1 MPKIR
6 DVKGLRLLR
15 TRKYVSVYI
24 TQDMGVKGRRSDARW
39 KIMSIRDQILSLEA
53 FFGIADKLYFS
64 TLWGKNP
71 IFNISNF
78 YTNLEQFLKEQRIQV
93 AYPFHL
99 GARGSTNKNGR

>member
-1 MPKIR
+1 MPQIR
-6 DVKGLRLLR
+6 DVKGIKLLR
-15 TRKYVSVYI
+15 TWKYVSVDI
-24 TQDMGVKGRRSDARW
+24 TQDTRVRGRRSDGRW
-39 KIMSIRDQILSLEA
+39 KVMFIRDQILSLEA

-64 TLWGKNP
+64 TLGGRNP

-93 AYPFHL
+93 ACPFHL

>member
-15 TRKYVSVYI
+15 TWTYVGVDI
-24 TQDMGVKGRRSDARW
+24 TQDMRGRGRSDGRW
-39 KIMSIRDQILSLEA
+39 KVMSIRDHIFSLEA

-64 TLWGKNP
+64 TLGEENP
-71 IFNISNF
+71 ILNISNF

-93 AYPFHL
+93 ACHFHL